1 MVGTGTGIAPFRSF
15 WLQCKI
21 KHLHDRIISPRWEV
35 LMPSF
40 FIEVSVLSQESEQ
53 SCIMCV
59 SAIDFAC
66 FYYFSIRFFS
76 TMWYSYYLFGIS
88 ILFLHMNPL
97 LLVSDRR
104 YNLATNIH

>member
-1 MVGTGTGIAPFRSF
+1 MLAQLYVRVDILFISG
-15 WLQCKI
+15 

-35 LMPSF
+35 LIPPL

-76 TMWYSYYLFGIS
+76 TMWYFLFHFIFVFVF
-88 ILFLHMNPL
+88 IF
-97 LLVSDRR
+97 
-104 YNLATNIH
+104 TTI

>member
-1 MVGTGTGIAPFRSF
+1 MLAQLYVRVDILFISG
-15 WLQCKI
+15 

-35 LMPSF
+35 LIPPL

-66 FYYFSIRFFS
+66 FYYFSIRFFRQC
-76 TMWYSYYLFGIS
+76 GIFYF
-88 ILFLHMNPL
+88 ILFLL
-97 LLVSDRR
+97 LFSLLYSKGVLCHYSFHITF
-104 YNLATNIH
+104 A